1 MQQSIIDIST
11 YCLKTL
17 KQKALSWAHQQSTV
31 LCYLDS
37 NEYKKDA
44 YGQYECL
51 LAVGV
56 QRSLKVV
63 ESGTAFDELYQFCRH
78 KEDWYFGHLSY
89 DLKNELEDLSSQNSD
104 YLEGQDLFFF
114 VPETLFIFHDNQ
126 LLELWSSTK
135 KPTVIFDCILK
146 QFVPD
151 SSPSG
156 TIDLQAKMSK
166 KSYLDT
172 VQIIKSNILEG
183 EIYEMNFCQE
193 YYAEKVELQPLNLYN
208 RLNSIAKAPYS
219 AYYQINDFHLLCGSP
234 ERFLAKRGAEI
245 ISQPIKG
252 TIARGAN
259 EEQDVAQQEK
269 LKNSIK
275 DKAEHVMI
283 VDLVRN
289 DLAKSC
295 QAGSVEVDELFKI
308 YSFETVF
315 QMIST
320 VKGRLRADKNWL
332 DALKEAFP
340 MGSMTGA
347 PKVRSMQLI
356 ESLEKSKRGLYSG
369 AVGYINPQKDFDFNV
384 VIRSILYNKAQ
395 QYLSMQVG
403 GAIVYDSD
411 PEAEYQECLLKSSTM
426 QRALSDVAT

>member
-1 MQQSIIDIST
+1 
-11 YCLKTL
+11 
-17 KQKALSWAHQQSTV
+17 
-31 LCYLDS
+31 
-37 NEYKKDA
+37 
-44 YGQYECL
+44 
-51 LAVGV
+51 
-56 QRSLKVV
+56 
-63 ESGTAFDELYQFCRH
+63 
-78 KEDWYFGHLSY
+78 
-89 DLKNELEDLSSQNSD
+89 
-104 YLEGQDLFFF
+104 
-114 VPETLFIFHDNQ
+114 
-126 LLELWSSTK
+126 
-135 KPTVIFDCILK
+135 
-146 QFVPD
+146 
-151 SSPSG
+151 
-156 TIDLQAKMSK
+156 
-166 KSYLDT
+166 
-172 VQIIKSNILEG
+172 
-183 EIYEMNFCQE
+183 
-193 YYAEKVELQPLNLYN
+193 
-208 RLNSIAKAPYS
+208 
-219 AYYQINDFHLLCGSP
+219 
-234 ERFLAKRGAEI
+234 
-245 ISQPIKG
+245 
-252 TIARGAN
+252 
-259 EEQDVAQQEK
+259 
-269 LKNSIK
+269 
-275 DKAEHVMI
+275 MI

-320 VKGRLRADKNWL
+320 VKGRSRADKNWL

-356 ESLEKSKRGLYSG
+356 ETLEKSERGLYSG